1 MLILNNYPL
10 FIGNSNSIEPP
21 VFYPATEALESGTL
35 ILDGSAGVG
44 AKVQGKVQFSTIVV
58 PFKPTLVPRVSGTF
72 C

>member
-1 MLILNNYPL
+1 M
-10 FIGNSNSIEPP
+10 
-21 VFYPATEALESGTL
+21 FYPATEALESGTL

-58 PFKPTLVPRVSGTF
+58 LFKPTLVPRVSGTF